1 MKNMPK
7 IKRLDQVFSITN
19 ATWVTLTHAA
29 NVAILCK
36 CDWALAV
43 NMKYVTE
50 TVRGSVFSI
59 KKRLKLYTVTFP
71 DTCIGRLSTGWGGPI
86 KPLKLTIAQIAVNS
100 NIFAIMACVAIV
112 LQQCAIFILL
122 ADYLVLFSCKIAQFS
137 YQIENCRHVL
147 FGFCL
152 IIDPNCS

>member
-1 MKNMPK
+1 MY
-7 IKRLDQVFSITN
+7 
-19 ATWVTLTHAA
+19 
-29 NVAILCK
+29 VA
-36 CDWALAV
+36 V
-43 NMKYVTE
+43 
-50 TVRGSVFSI
+50 
-59 KKRLKLYTVTFP
+59 LKLDGKTGGGFANTGHIHHVL
-71 DTCIGRLSTGWGGPI
+71 LSTAI